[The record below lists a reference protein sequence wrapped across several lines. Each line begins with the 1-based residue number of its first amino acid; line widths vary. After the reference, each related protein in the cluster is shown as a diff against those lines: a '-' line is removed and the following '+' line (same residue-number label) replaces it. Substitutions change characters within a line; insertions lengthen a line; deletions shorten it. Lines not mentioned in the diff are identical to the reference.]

1 MTVLQAA
8 FQLFP
13 SIASGSSRRTSKLVL
28 GWLLSFQLARELDV
42 AFNQFNG
49 GFPAMPTSLQYEE
62 LDLIVCREVVVTRT
76 RATGNCHLL
85 VCLNFKFNLNFT
97 GKFKLKFLS
106 CGDYRLLDLGSNHL
120 TGTIPTWLS
129 NLQSLV

>member
-1 MTVLQAA
+1 ME
-8 FQLFP
+8 FY
-13 SIASGSSRRTSKLVL
+13 
-28 GWLLSFQLARELDV
+28 
-42 AFNQFNG
+42 QFNG

-62 LDLIVCREVVVTRT
+62 LDLIVSAVVLVGSFCREVVVTRT
-76 RATGNCHLL
+76 RATWNCHLL